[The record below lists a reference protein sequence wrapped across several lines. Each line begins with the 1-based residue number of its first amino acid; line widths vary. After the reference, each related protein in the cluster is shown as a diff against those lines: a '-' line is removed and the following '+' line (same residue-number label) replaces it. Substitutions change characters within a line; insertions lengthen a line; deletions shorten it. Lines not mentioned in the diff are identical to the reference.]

1 MSTLTHES
9 DALMMTTTTTPAST
23 SLFYGATPATTGS
36 PSAWTPGWGHRNS
49 SSRGGDGDENNSSDN
64 DSDTASLYYYYQ
76 YQRRGRGN
84 GSGSSSSNGVQ
95 LGVGGDGITDGAM
108 EEATYEAL
116 LQLEDV
122 LGSVKTGLSDEQIE
136 ILPCYTYMQHDE
148 KEEDDNESE
157 MKKTSECGKET
168 RLCAI
173 CRDDV
178 MHLDRMRML
187 PCGDD
192 FHAHCIARWLKMHP
206 SCPLCRTR
214 FA

>member
-1 MSTLTHES
+1 M
-9 DALMMTTTTTPAST
+9 
-23 SLFYGATPATTGS
+23 
-36 PSAWTPGWGHRNS
+36 
-49 SSRGGDGDENNSSDN
+49 
-64 DSDTASLYYYYQ
+64 
-76 YQRRGRGN
+76 
-84 GSGSSSSNGVQ
+84 
-95 LGVGGDGITDGAM
+95 GITDAAM

-122 LGSVKTGLSDEQIE
+122 LGTVKTGLSDEQID

-148 KEEDDNESE
+148 KKDDDDDDDENQMM
-157 MKKTSECGKET
+157 MKKSEHHTGKET

-178 MHLDRMRML
+178 RHLDRMRML

-192 FHAHCIARWLKMHP
+192 FHAHCIARWLKIHP